1 MIVMIMM
8 EEVAKSVILFHA
20 QVFKFLA
27 FTNALIRATRLK
39 LAKRTIN
46 NEIFQLGSS
55 KTRKME

>member
-39 LAKRTIN
+39 LAKKN
-46 NEIFQLGSS
+46 NKQ
-55 KTRKME
+55 